1 VLTQTPPAQP
11 SWSSLLGIRHVVLAV
26 NKMDLVD
33 FDRAV
38 FDGIVAD
45 YHSFAEALG
54 FDEIITVPISGRDGD
69 NIAVTSARRRGM
81 RGRR

>member
-1 VLTQTPPAQP
+1 
-11 SWSSLLGIRHVVLAV
+11 VLAV

-54 FDEIITVPISGRDGD
+54 FDEISNGADQRSGRRQH
-69 NIAVTSARRRGM
+69 RRHQRSHALVCGADAA
-81 RGRR
+81 GLSGNDAPRR